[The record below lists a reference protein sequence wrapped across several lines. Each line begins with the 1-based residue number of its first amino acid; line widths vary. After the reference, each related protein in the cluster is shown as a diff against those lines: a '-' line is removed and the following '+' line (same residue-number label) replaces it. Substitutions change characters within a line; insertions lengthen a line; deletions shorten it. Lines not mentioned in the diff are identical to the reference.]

1 MTLLW
6 RDDTAAAVHKP
17 SGMLVHN
24 SAFAG
29 RPEWTLM
36 QALPAL
42 LGQPGFALH
51 RLDRGT
57 SGVVLLALNR
67 EQIATWQ
74 AALQA
79 DDAQK
84 SYLAAVRGR
93 PLQTLEIDY
102 AIGDENGVKREA
114 RTTLQPLLDSAVER
128 CSLVRL
134 LLHTGR
140 WRQARH
146 HCAHVSHPILGDG
159 EYGAGKL
166 NRHYRET
173 WGLDRLALHAQRLQV
188 THPLTGQR
196 LDLLCPLPADLR
208 EVWMRL
214 FDEDGLTRV
223 ATS

>member
-6 RDDTAAAVHKP
+6 RDDTVAAVHKP

-57 SGVVLLALNR
+57 SGVVLLALQR
-67 EQIATWQ
+67 GQIATWQ

-79 DDAQK
+79 SDAQK

-93 PLQTLEIDY
+93 PLQSLDIDY

-114 RTTLQPLLDSAVER
+114 RTTLEPLLDSAADR
-128 CSLVRL
+128 CALVRL
-134 LLHTGR
+134 TLHTGR

-159 EYGAGKL
+159 EFGVSKL
-166 NRHYRET
+166 NRYYRET
-173 WGLDRLALHAQRLQV
+173 WGLDRLALHAHRLQV
-188 THPLTGQR
+188 THPLTGER
-196 LDLLCPLPADLR
+196 LDLRCPLPDDLLA
-208 EVWMRL
+208 VWARL
-214 FDEDGLTRV
+214 FEPEAVSAL
-223 ATS
+223 S